1 MILEEGFHDV
11 FIDGYSMTGQSNPSF
26 RCNINGTC
34 LTSTDLFFP
43 ERSAQVAMPRRVNM
57 RPHETLFNLTSV
69 YYNEETEEY
78 CIPALK
84 ASIDLTTPCI
94 TLGDKDRNLAKP
106 LISLYGLE
114 FNGTNQALPTLA
126 H

>member
-1 MILEEGFHDV
+1 
-11 FIDGYSMTGQSNPSF
+11 
-26 RCNINGTC
+26 
-34 LTSTDLFFP
+34 
-43 ERSAQVAMPRRVNM
+43 MPRRVNM

-69 YYNEETEEY
+69 YYNEETGEY

-94 TLGDKDRNLAKP
+94 TLGDKDRGLAKP